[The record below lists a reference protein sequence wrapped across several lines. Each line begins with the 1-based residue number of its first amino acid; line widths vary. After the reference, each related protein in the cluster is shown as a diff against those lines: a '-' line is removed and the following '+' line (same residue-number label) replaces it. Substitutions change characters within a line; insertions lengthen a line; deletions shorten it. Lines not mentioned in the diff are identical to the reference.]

1 MRLCHYPLEER
12 FKLMAYCDNVKPSV
26 TTMAEF
32 FTVDRACTLFEMSS
46 GCKLHR
52 SPSSVK
58 CKFLPMGK
66 WKGVLEQQDIPLFYM
81 VLTDSLDVVGVE
93 FRATWAKTKKTNGD
107 VNQSKI
113 NTTIN
118 PWKSWKFM
126 DLSSRPW
133 SQNSYLTRI

>member
-1 MRLCHYPLEER
+1 
-12 FKLMAYCDNVKPSV
+12 MAYCDNVKPSV

-52 SPSSVK
+52 SPPSVK

-81 VLTDSLDVVGVE
+81 VLTDFLDVVGFE
-93 FRATWAKTKKTNGD
+93 FR
-107 VNQSKI
+107 VI
-113 NTTIN
+113 
-118 PWKSWKFM
+118 
-126 DLSSRPW
+126 
-133 SQNSYLTRI
+133 